1 MSIRLALGKFFKR
14 YFFFRSWRCVVCKKE
29 IFNESGFCDDCKNTL
44 PFNDHDICDHCGRK
58 LKVAAT
64 FCSTCKGNLI
74 YLDKC
79 RSAFDYD
86 KPISTLIKRLK
97 YDNGRYLVDVFSEYL
112 ANVYF
117 KNFIG
122 TDVIT
127 FVPATEKSIKKRGF
141 NQSQLLAEKV
151 GEKVLVPVVDCLVK
165 VKETDRQAK
174 LNREQRQKNLNQAFK
189 VKDKAL
195 VKGKNVL
202 IVDDVTTT
210 GSTAHAISQKL
221 KKAGAKEIYLLTIAS
236 VAPSDKY

>member
-1 MSIRLALGKFFKR
+1 MSIREQIGKFFKR

-29 IFNESGFCDDCKNTL
+29 IFHENGVCDECKQSL
-44 PFNDHDICDHCGRK
+44 PYNDQNICDHCGRK
-58 LKVAAT
+58 LTVSAN

-79 RSAFDYD
+79 RSAFDYQ
-86 KPISTLIKRLK
+86 KPISALIKRLK
-97 YDNGRYLVDVFSEYL
+97 YDNGRYLAEVFSEYL
-112 ANVYF
+112 ANVFF

-127 FVPATEKSIKKRGF
+127 FVPSTEKSLKKRGF
-141 NQSQLLAEKV
+141 NQSKLLAEKTS
-151 GEKVLVPVVDCLVK
+151 ERINVPVVDCLIK

-174 LNREQRQKNLNQAFK
+174 LNREQRQKNLLEAFK
-189 VKDKAL
+189 VKDKRL
-195 VKGKNVL
+195 IKDKNVL
-202 IVDDVTTT
+202 IIDDVTTT

-236 VAPSDKY
+236 VAPNDKY

>member
-1 MSIRLALGKFFKR
+1 MGIKSAIGKFFKK
-14 YFFFRSWRCVVCKKE
+14 YFFYRSWRCVVCKKE
-29 IFNESGFCDDCKNTL
+29 IFVESGFCEECKNAL
-44 PFNDHDICDHCGRK
+44 PFNDQNICDHCGRK
-58 LKVAAT
+58 LNAAAL
-64 FCSTCKGNLI
+64 FCSTCKGNLV

-97 YDNGRYLVDVFSEYL
+97 YDNGRYLAEVFSEYL
-112 ANVYF
+112 ANVFF

-127 FVPATEKSIKKRGF
+127 FVPATDKSVKKRGF
-141 NQSQLLAEKV
+141 NQSKLLAEKTAERV
-151 GEKVLVPVVDCLVK
+151 NIPVVDCLVK

-174 LNREQRQKNLNQAFK
+174 LNREQRQKNLLQAFK
-189 VKDKAL
+189 VKDKKL
-195 VKGKNVL
+195 IKDKNVL
-202 IVDDVTTT
+202 IIDDVTTT
-210 GSTAHAISQKL
+210 GSTAHAVSQKL